1 MGQRV
6 GERTGRSAGHT
17 DPGLRPRH
25 TRRGRRADLPGRLQ
39 HQIGSRQQAA
49 RFWSRP
55 GPPGRPPP
63 WRRCQCGQRG
73 RCPLHGAP
81 AYARRGQAMIQT
93 LVVDDDFRVAELH
106 CAYVER
112 VKGFAVAGRA
122 HTGVEA
128 LQSVDRLR
136 PDLVLLD
143 VYLPDMSG
151 LEVLQQLREDDHP
164 PVDVISITAA
174 REVESLRSA
183 MRGGVVHYLI
193 KPFLL
198 ATFEEKLLSYAAA
211 HDRMTRL
218 GEAQQTDVDRIF
230 GALRTARNEPLPK
243 GLSDAT
249 LDLIIHALSQSQSGL
264 AATAVADAA
273 GVSRVTARRYL
284 DHLCQLGKAELTMR
298 YGGPGRPEHRYRLAN
313 QAGSARDHKAQEK
326 EQVGQ

>member
-1 MGQRV
+1 
-6 GERTGRSAGHT
+6 
-17 DPGLRPRH
+17 
-25 TRRGRRADLPGRLQ
+25 
-39 HQIGSRQQAA
+39 
-49 RFWSRP
+49 
-55 GPPGRPPP
+55 
-63 WRRCQCGQRG
+63 
-73 RCPLHGAP
+73 
-81 AYARRGQAMIQT
+81 MIRT
-93 LVVDDDFRVAELH
+93 LVVDDDYRVADLH

-112 VKGFAVAGRA
+112 VSGFTVAGSA
-122 HTGVEA
+122 HAGNDA
-128 LQSVDRLR
+128 LLAVDQLK

-143 VYLPDMSG
+143 IYLPDISG
-151 LEVLQQLREDDHP
+151 LEVLRRLREDDHP

-174 REVESLRSA
+174 REVESLRAA

-193 KPFLL
+193 KPFLF

-249 LDLIIHALSQSQSGL
+249 LELIIQALSRSQSGL

-313 QAGSARDHKAQEK
+313 QAGSARDHKAKEK
-326 EQVGQ
+326 EQIGK